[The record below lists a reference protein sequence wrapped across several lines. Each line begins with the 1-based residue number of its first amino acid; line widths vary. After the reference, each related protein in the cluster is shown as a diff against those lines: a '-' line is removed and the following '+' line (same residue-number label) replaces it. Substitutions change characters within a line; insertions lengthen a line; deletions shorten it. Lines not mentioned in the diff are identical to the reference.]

1 MGLSYPTRNE
11 ARGILT
17 SLVNQNH
24 SRSAPN
30 RSFKN
35 WSDWDEGERLVMEN
49 GLIKDL
55 CSHCILCYEKKYNLS
70 FVTSVFTNSLVDM
83 FPNMNVDDESY
94 VHTSISLERGA
105 TSESIDSFF
114 LNRIGEKLETFIEKL
129 SKDEQPFMVKISSS
143 GASTYDPVW
152 FNNAEKFIYPLLS
165 SYQEFKQNKGMLFQ
179 KNDIMQIPIDYAVV
193 NCYNHYIQNGYLNK
207 ELISSIVKTLTDAA
221 NDCLQNKS
229 AQNSDIEY
237 IVSKDILNPKSVKA
251 AFDFITKL

>member
-11 ARGILT
+11 ARGILS

-30 RSFKN
+30 RSFKS
-35 WSDWDEGERLVMEN
+35 WSDWDESERLVMEN

-55 CSHCILCYEKKYNLS
+55 CSKCILFYEKKHNIS
-70 FVTSVFTNSLVDM
+70 FVTYVFTNSLVDM
-83 FPNMNVDDESY
+83 FPNLNVDDESY
-94 VHTSISLERGA
+94 VHTAVALERGV
-105 TSESIDSFF
+105 TIESIDSFF
-114 LNRIGEKLETFIEKL
+114 INRIGEKLENFIEKL
-129 SKDEQPFMVKISSS
+129 SKDEQTYVIKISSL

-165 SYQEFKQNKGMLFQ
+165 SYQDFKQNKGMLFQ

-193 NCYNHYIQNGYLNK
+193 NCYNHYLNFGYLNK
-207 ELISSIVKTLTDAA
+207 EVITSIVKKFTDAT

-229 AQNSDIEY
+229 LQYSDIEHV
-237 IVSKDILNPKSVKA
+237 VSKDILNPKSVKA

>member
-11 ARGILT
+11 IRGILS

-30 RSFKN
+30 RSFKS
-35 WSDWDEGERLVMEN
+35 WSDWDEDERLVMEN

-55 CSHCILCYEKKYNLS
+55 CSHCILCYEKKHNIS
-70 FVTSVFTNSLVDM
+70 FVKYVFTNALVDM

-94 VHTSISLERGA
+94 VHTAIALERGV

-114 LNRIGEKLETFIEKL
+114 INSIGEKLETFIEKF
-129 SKDEQPFMVKISSS
+129 SKGEQSYTVKISSS
-143 GASTYDPVW
+143 GASTYNPVW
-152 FNNAEKFIYPLLS
+152 FNNAEKFIHPLLS
-165 SYQEFKQNKGMLFQ
+165 SYQEFKQSKGMLFQ
-179 KNDIMQIPIDYAVV
+179 KNDIKQIPIDYAVV

-207 ELISSIVKTLTDAA
+207 GLISSIVKKLTDAA

-229 AQNSDIEY
+229 LQYSDIEY